1 MSVIKHN
8 TYFKENDGKIYYYD
22 SEGIKKEVPSSAF
35 GNLDDKINT
44 KLDTSAFEVVSG
56 TFYTTDNPSGFIDK
70 TVNDLTNYYTTVQTY
85 SQTEIDEK
93 LAEFGGFEVVSL
105 TTGDNPVPNVNV
117 PSTKII
123 YLTKDSESQA
133 KDPYTEWIFT
143 SADASTTAWEVIGE
157 TTVDLSDYQPIS
169 AMSEYYT
176 KNETSAAS
184 ALSDEFAKYVQTTA
198 TGTWD
203 VTEYSGTN
211 GIDIAGHEVG
221 LSSDYKTAIENVS
234 GKLDS
239 SAYAVDSATFYTTAN
254 ISGFITGV
262 DLTPYQTIAGM
273 TAYQPSGNYMSA
285 NALDNISGT
294 WNEVSA
300 KVDTSAIFTGSSPG
314 LVPAAT
320 TADAAKALRGDGTWG
335 DVSNVSVSYDAVNEE
350 LHLDFSPQQQNNN
363 P

>member
-1 MSVIKHN
+1 MSIKQNN
-8 TYFKENDGKIYYYD
+8 TYFKETDGKIYYYD
-22 SEGIKKEVPSSAF
+22 NEGNKTDVPSSAF
-35 GNLDDKINT
+35 GNIDDKINT
-44 KLDTSAFEVVSG
+44 KLDTSAFEDVSG

-70 TVNDLTNYYTTVQTY
+70 SVNDLTNYYTTAQTY

-105 TTGDNPVPNVNV
+105 TTDEDPVPDVAD

-123 YLTKDSESQA
+123 YLTKDSTSQA
-133 KDPYTEWIFT
+133 TDPYTEWIYT
-143 SADASTTAWEVIGE
+143 SADAQTTAWEIIGE
-157 TTVDLSDYQPIS
+157 TTVDLSN
-169 AMSEYYT
+169 YYT
-176 KNETSAAS
+176 KSETSAAS
-184 ALSDEFAKYVQTTA
+184 ALSAEFEKYVQTAT

-211 GIDIAGHEVG
+211 GIDITGHEVG

-254 ISGFITGV
+254 VSGFITGV
-262 DLTPYQTIAGM
+262 DLSPYQTIAGM

-285 NALDNISGT
+285 NALDSISGT

-300 KVDTSAIFTGSSPG
+300 KVDTTAIFTGSSPG
-314 LVPAAT
+314 LVPSAT
-320 TADAAKALRGDGTWG
+320 TADASKALKGDGTWG
-335 DVSNVSVSYDAVNEE
+335 DVSNATVSYDSVTEE
-350 LHLDFSPQQQNNN
+350 LSLDFSISQNNGGN
-363 P
+363 